1 MLFRSAK
8 LWMSGTDGSNA
19 RQITFGSGNESS
31 PSFSPDGRWLA
42 FVSSRDGSPQLYVM
56 PNTKYGAPRQVSPRG
71 FAQYCAEPD
80 WSRTDPN
87 KVVFTARVNGAYRIA
102 VLNLAAGQAKV
113 VEMQNAP
120 FDAKEPSWLA
130 DGRHVIYTAVTR
142 SGETRVAILDTE
154 TGKSTPVS
162 ATSLG
167 SVKQASVYYGR

>member
-1 MLFRSAK
+1 
-8 LWMSGTDGSNA
+8 
-19 RQITFGSGNESS
+19 
-31 PSFSPDGRWLA
+31 
-42 FVSSRDGSPQLYVM
+42 M

-130 DGRHVIYTAVTR
+130 DGRHVIYTAVAR